1 MTDEDL
7 SHSRLSADQRDS
19 RKVFV
24 VHGRDLSSR
33 DALFDF
39 LRSLGLQ
46 PIEWSEALRSTKI
59 GSPSILGAVNA
70 GMDLPQVIIVLLT
83 PDDKGGT
90 KARYQWSDPLD
101 ERMFAGQPRLNV
113 IFEAGRALALLPND
127 TVFVRRGR
135 IRKFTDIDGLFVY
148 TLGPSV
154 QWRAE
159 LRQFLIAHG
168 CDVDHNSTGWLE
180 AGDFGDLASKRY
192 TEYLKR
198 WANFEELLEIEELD
212 EVRGKVDRSKGK
224 VTAFCLAS
232 ALQHNHDVQYWL
244 GEILDEKSAV
254 EVLFQF
260 IYSCPVGHDRP
271 AYRAARAIESMN
283 QQAKNV
289 VSDLIRKAR
298 SVSEIPSKTDEIF
311 QAIDDDRKVV
321 DVVRDTEFLGDDVK
335 ASLFVELQE
344 FPATRQLFI

>member
-1 MTDEDL
+1 MPEEDL
-7 SHSRLSADQRDS
+7 LQGERLNRRDR
-19 RKVFV
+19 RKIFV
-24 VHGRDLSSR
+24 VHGRDLASR

-59 GSPSILGAVNA
+59 GSPSILEVVSS
-70 GMDLPQVIIVLLT
+70 GMDFPQVIIVLLT

-90 KARYQWSDPLD
+90 KTRYQWNDPVD

-113 IFEAGRALALLPND
+113 VFEAGRALAILPKD
-127 TVFVRRGR
+127 TIFVRRGR
-135 IRKFTDIDGLFVY
+135 IRRFTDIDGLSMY
-148 TLGPSV
+148 TLGPNV

-159 LRQFLIAHG
+159 LRQCLI
-168 CDVDHNSTGWLE
+168 DHDCEVNQSSTSWLQ

-192 TEYLKR
+192 AEYRKR

-212 EVRGKVDRSKGK
+212 EVRGMVDRSNGE
-224 VTAFCLAS
+224 VVAFCLAS
-232 ALQHNHDVQYWL
+232 ALQHNHDVQHWL
-244 GEILDEKSAV
+244 GEIIDEKSAV

-283 QQAKNV
+283 QRAKSV
-289 VSDLIRKAR
+289 LIELVGKAR
-298 SVSEIPSKTDEIF
+298 SISEIPGKTEEIF
-311 QAIDDDRKVV
+311 SALDEGRKVV
-321 DVVRDTEFLGDDVK
+321 DLVRDTEFLKDDVK
-335 ASLFVELQE
+335 VSLLVELQE